1 MPRDYGPARVS
12 SQFRIDHTSGDRF
25 AVRDLVPSRTV
36 GIYTEALQEGGRGR
50 KRQVVA
56 AYRSLGRTHH
66 ELPLHSHTND
76 TDRQASASLIF
87 LFSSAL
93 LDFPEIVAD
102 RRPDATK
109 AFQAAC
115 STYPPSPEE

>member
-1 MPRDYGPARVS
+1 MH
-12 SQFRIDHTSGDRF
+12 HTTVQRF

-36 GIYTEALQEGGRGR
+36 GIYTEALQGGDRGR
-50 KRQVVA
+50 KRHVVA
-56 AYRSLGRTHH
+56 VYRSLGRTHH

-102 RRPDATK
+102 RRPNATK

-115 STYPPSPEE
+115 SAGKPSPK